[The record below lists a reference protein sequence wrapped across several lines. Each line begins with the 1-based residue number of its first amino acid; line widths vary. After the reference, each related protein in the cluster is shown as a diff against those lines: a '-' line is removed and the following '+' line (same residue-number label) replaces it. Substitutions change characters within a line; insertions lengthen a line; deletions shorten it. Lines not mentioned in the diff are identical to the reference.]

1 MKTLFLITARGG
13 SKGIPHKNLRPFC
26 GKPLFLWSVDVARKL
41 VGDEDICLSTDD
53 PEIIKT
59 AEDYGLRVPF
69 VRPPE
74 LATDTASS
82 GDVMIHAVKWYQEH
96 GKDYDTMMLLQPTTP
111 VRRAADVQRAI
122 DLYDSSVEAVLG
134 VTEARYAYNLLE
146 QSATEDIVKPLFYA
160 GGKYIRRQDSEM
172 LYKVTGSIYMINVPE
187 MLKRGFDSF
196 DRFRKLVLPD
206 EYGIDIDT
214 LQDWEYAEYLV
225 RNGKVAIG

>member
-13 SKGIPHKNLRPFC
+13 SKGIPHKNIRPFC
-26 GKPLFLWSVDVARKL
+26 GKPLLLWSVDVARKL
-41 VGDEDICLSTDD
+41 VSDEDICLSTDD

-59 AEDYGLRVPF
+59 AEDYGLHVPF

-82 GDVMIHAVKWYQEH
+82 GDVMIHAVKWYQER

-111 VRRAADVQRAI
+111 VRRAVDVQHAI
-122 DLYDSSVEAVLG
+122 DLYDSSIDAVLG
-134 VTEARYAYNLLE
+134 VTEARYAYSLLG
-146 QSATEDIVKPLFYA
+146 QSEEKDIIEPLFRS
-160 GGKYIRRQDSEM
+160 GGRYTRRQNAPM
-172 LYKVTGSIYMINVPE
+172 LYKNTGSIYMINVPE
-187 MLKRGFDSF
+187 MLKRGFYSF

-206 EYGIDIDT
+206 EYGTDIDT

-225 RNGKVAIG
+225 RSGKVTIG